1 MGEPVT
7 LVAKQTTSRPPLLLC
22 LLAALTSC
30 SPNQNRPTLDVER
43 DAGAS
48 LTVDALEARV
58 EQTASCTAGAL
69 TEAEVDRVN
78 RLARDLQAH
87 PQATVRAAL
96 GALVDREASPTLE
109 LEARLFVLLRVYF
122 AVPDQMPLED
132 ARFFGGV
139 TYAMRPP
146 DIYLVGWPV
155 EFSDAGLVK
164 GINVCGLSAGPSY
177 DVVGEFDFFAERFAL
192 RDLPHD

>member
-1 MGEPVT
+1 M
-7 LVAKQTTSRPPLLLC
+7 SRRPLLVC

-30 SPNQNRPTLDVER
+30 SPDQNRPTLDVEG
-43 DAGAS
+43 DAAVS
-48 LTVDALEARV
+48 LTVDTLEARV
-58 EQTASCTAGAL
+58 EQTASCTEGAL
-69 TEAEVDRVN
+69 TEAEADRVT

-96 GALVDREASPTLE
+96 GALVDREAAPSLQ

-122 AVPDQMPLED
+122 AVPPQMPIED

-139 TYAMRPP
+139 TYAMRPS
-146 DIYLVGWPV
+146 DIYLAGWPV
-155 EFSDAGLVK
+155 IISDAGLVE
-164 GINVCGLSAGPSY
+164 GITVCGLSAGPFY

-192 RDLPHD
+192 RDLMLE